1 VLHEIKRLR
10 FKMVHT
16 IEQEKSYFD
25 RQLLL
30 NKKELSY
37 TARRPP
43 HWDNLIDDVGFFV
56 GQNENID
63 TIRDLGCGTGALY
76 QVVSDGLEGGNYYG
90 YDRSEYAIELAKE
103 NYSKDSFF
111 VFDLNDL
118 DENFIKGDNEI
129 FYMAAVLDVLPNANK
144 VLKKICSLGFKNIL
158 LHRMNI
164 DDQPSRYSEY
174 MAFDVMPTYAFYHN
188 RQDLIDIVSENYEYE
203 IYQNDGHNYNMRL
216 IAK

>member
-1 VLHEIKRLR
+1 
-10 FKMVHT
+10 MVHT

-111 VFDLNDL
+111 VFDINDL

-129 FYMAAVLDVLPNANK
+129 FYMSAVLDVLPNANK

-158 LHRMNI
+158 LHRMSI

-203 IYQNDGHNYNMRL
+203 IYQNDGHDYNMRL

>member
-43 HWDNLIDDVGFFV
+43 HWDNLINDVGFFV

-203 IYQNDGHNYNMRL
+203 IYQNDGHDYNMRL

>member
-1 VLHEIKRLR
+1 
-10 FKMVHT
+10 MVHT

-43 HWDNLIDDVGFFV
+43 HWDNLINDVGFFV

-63 TIRDLGCGTGALY
+63 TIGDLGCGTGALY

-158 LHRMNI
+158 FHRMNI

>member
-1 VLHEIKRLR
+1 
-10 FKMVHT
+10 MVHT

-129 FYMAAVLDVLPNANK
+129 FYMSAVLDVLPNANK

-188 RQDLIDIVSENYEYE
+188 RQDLIDIVSENYDYE
-203 IYQNDGHNYNMRL
+203 IYQNDGHDYNMRL

>member
-1 VLHEIKRLR
+1 
-10 FKMVHT
+10 MVHT

-158 LHRMNI
+158 LHRMSI

-203 IYQNDGHNYNMRL
+203 IYQNDGHYYNMRL

>member
-1 VLHEIKRLR
+1 
-10 FKMVHT
+10 MVHT

-43 HWDNLIDDVGFFV
+43 HWDNLINDVGFFV

-129 FYMAAVLDVLPNANK
+129 FYMSAVLDVLPNANK

>member
-43 HWDNLIDDVGFFV
+43 HWDNLINDVGFFV

>member
-1 VLHEIKRLR
+1 
-10 FKMVHT
+10 MVHT

-158 LHRMNI
+158 LHRMSI

-203 IYQNDGHNYNMRL
+203 IYQNDGHDYNMRL

>member
-1 VLHEIKRLR
+1 
-10 FKMVHT
+10 MVHT

-203 IYQNDGHNYNMRL
+203 IYQNDGHDYNMRL

>member
-1 VLHEIKRLR
+1 
-10 FKMVHT
+10 MVHT

-129 FYMAAVLDVLPNANK
+129 FYMSAVLDVLPNANK

>member
-1 VLHEIKRLR
+1 
-10 FKMVHT
+10 MVHT

-129 FYMAAVLDVLPNANK
+129 FYMSAVLDVLPNANK

-203 IYQNDGHNYNMRL
+203 IYQNDGHDYNMRL

>member
-1 VLHEIKRLR
+1 
-10 FKMVHT
+10 MVHT

-43 HWDNLIDDVGFFV
+43 HWDNLINDVGFFV

-129 FYMAAVLDVLPNANK
+129 FYMSAVLDVLPNANE

>member
-1 VLHEIKRLR
+1 
-10 FKMVHT
+10 MVHT

-76 QVVSDGLEGGNYYG
+76 QVVSD
-90 YDRSEYAIELAKE
+90 
-103 NYSKDSFF
+103 
-111 VFDLNDL
+111 
-118 DENFIKGDNEI
+118 
-129 FYMAAVLDVLPNANK
+129 
-144 VLKKICSLGFKNIL
+144 
-158 LHRMNI
+158 
-164 DDQPSRYSEY
+164 
-174 MAFDVMPTYAFYHN
+174 
-188 RQDLIDIVSENYEYE
+188 
-203 IYQNDGHNYNMRL
+203 
-216 IAK
+216 

>member
-1 VLHEIKRLR
+1 
-10 FKMVHT
+10 MVHT

-111 VFDLNDL
+111 VFDINDL

-144 VLKKICSLGFKNIL
+144 VLKKICALGFKNIL
-158 LHRMNI
+158 LHRMSI

-203 IYQNDGHNYNMRL
+203 IYQNDGHDYNMRL

>member
-1 VLHEIKRLR
+1 
-10 FKMVHT
+10 MVHT

-43 HWDNLIDDVGFFV
+43 HWDNLINDVGFFV

-90 YDRSEYAIELAKE
+90 YDRSEYAIKLAKE
-103 NYSKDSFF
+103 NYSEDNFF
-111 VFDLNDL
+111 VFDLEDL

-129 FYMAAVLDVLPNANK
+129 FYMAALLDVLPNANN
-144 VLKKICSLGFKNIL
+144 VLENVCSMGFKNIII
-158 LHRMNI
+158 HRMNI

-188 RQDLIDIVSENYEYE
+188 KQDLIDIVSENYKYE
-203 IYQNDGHNYNMRL
+203 IYQNDGHDYNMRL

>member
-1 VLHEIKRLR
+1 
-10 FKMVHT
+10 MVHT

-43 HWDNLIDDVGFFV
+43 HWDNLINDVGFFV

-129 FYMAAVLDVLPNANK
+129 FYMSAVLDVLPNANK

-203 IYQNDGHNYNMRL
+203 IYQNDGHDYNMRL